1 MHQGCRCQKNR
12 NEYAKA
18 LDINQGI
25 LIDFQIH
32 GKLQPICQFRLATF
46 LHSHPPGCDHI
57 QTRHLQMSTHFFSGG
72 KSRVPVLIILL
83 PRWLLVQLGVFLVL
97 QHGLNTRW
105 PFLGESFR
113 PGAPHSH
120 APPWA
125 CSCRWA
131 TLASLGLKSKKKCGF
146 LLLKIH
152 PPKKKFVQKQ
162 HTCKM
167 FVVNV

>member
-1 MHQGCRCQKNR
+1 MQVPINR

-57 QTRHLQMSTHFFSGG
+57 QTRHLQISTHFFLVE
-72 KSRVPVLIILL
+72 SRCYRFLIILL

-105 PFLGESFR
+105 PFWGRASDRVPHTTLHLELVHVGEPLLR
-113 PGAPHSH
+113 A
-120 APPWA
+120 
-125 CSCRWA
+125 
-131 TLASLGLKSKKKCGF
+131 LAWNPKKWGF

-152 PPKKKFVQKQ
+152 PPPKKN
-162 HTCKM
+162 TCKS
-167 FVVNV
+167 NIPAKCL